1 FHSWLDAKG
10 VKHTTTEI
18 PAFAH
23 VWPLWRRNLAEFAPQ
38 LFAAAQQTAP
48 PMSQG
53 GAGGGAPQAAGGRR
67 GRGPQQPQFQS
78 VEVMADRR
86 VAFKVYAPNAQAVR
100 LSGSDIPG
108 NGRGAPMTKAENG
121 VWDVTV
127 GPVVPGAFRYN
138 FNIDGVSTIDPRNSS
153 ISESNTNVWSMFYV
167 PGEDFM
173 ETKDVPHGAVA

>member
-1 FHSWLDAKG
+1 MTNEDFDKVFPALDAAKINSAYKVFWLACGTEDSLMGVNRQFRSWLDSKG
-10 VKHTTTEI
+10 VRHTTTEI

-38 LFAAAQQTAP
+38 LFQASQTAP
-48 PMSQG
+48 SMSQG
-53 GAGGGAPQAAGGRR
+53 GAGGGVPQAAGGRG

-108 NGRGAPMTKAENG
+108 NGR
-121 VWDVTV
+121 
-127 GPVVPGAFRYN
+127 
-138 FNIDGVSTIDPRNSS
+138 IINSHDRS
-153 ISESNTNVWSMFYV
+153 SCCVNS
-167 PGEDFM
+167 
-173 ETKDVPHGAVA
+173 